1 MPSLLH
7 DVASAFQEQGV
18 DLAALGLA
26 WARAMPSVVIVPAF
40 GLKALPQAARAVIAL
55 ALAGTI
61 FPALVATPEA
71 DAHVPWALALMG
83 QVLAGLP
90 VAVAA
95 SVPLWAATMAGG
107 LVDSLRGSQAEL
119 SVSVVEGKASPMGVP
134 FSILASCIF
143 LATGGPARIASALAT
158 RPLIDHPIVA
168 AAHDLAGGVAIAVSL
183 GGPLLAAA
191 LVLEVA
197 GALVAKASA
206 PAQVHALLAPLRALT
221 LLSVMAVVLDRI
233 VAAMA
238 LVVRA
243 AP

>member
-1 MPSLLH
+1 MPLLR
-7 DVASAFQEQGV
+7 DVATAFNEQGV

-26 WARAMPSVVIVPAF
+26 WARAMPSVTIVPAF
-40 GLKALPQAARAVIAL
+40 GLKALPQSARAVL

-61 FPALVATPEA
+61 FPALITAPSSLP
-71 DAHVPWALALMG
+71 HVPWALALAG
-83 QVLAGLP
+83 EVLAGLP
-90 VAVAA
+90 IAVAA
-95 SVPLWAATMAGG
+95 AIPLWAATMAGG

-119 SVSVVEGKASPMGVP
+119 TVAVVEGKTSPMGVP

-143 LATGGPARIASALAT
+143 LGTGGPARIAGALAT
-158 RPLIDHPIVA
+158 RPLMNHPLAA

-197 GALVAKASA
+197 GALVAKASS
-206 PAQVHALLAPLRALT
+206 PAQVHALLAPLRALA
-221 LLSVMAVVLDRI
+221 LLAVMAVVLDRI

>member
-1 MPSLLH
+1 MPLLR
-7 DVASAFQEQGV
+7 DVATAFNEQGV

-26 WARAMPSVVIVPAF
+26 WARAMPSVTIVPAF
-40 GLKALPQAARAVIAL
+40 GLKALPQSARAVLAL

-61 FPALVATPEA
+61 FPALITAPSSLP
-71 DAHVPWALALMG
+71 HVPWALALAG
-83 QVLAGLP
+83 EVLAGLP
-90 VAVAA
+90 IAVAA
-95 SVPLWAATMAGG
+95 AIPLWAATMAGG

-119 SVSVVEGKASPMGVP
+119 TVAVVEGKTSPMGVP

-143 LATGGPARIASALAT
+143 LGTGGPARIAGALAT
-158 RPLIDHPIVA
+158 RPLMNHPLAA

-197 GALVAKASA
+197 GALVAKASS
-206 PAQVHALLAPLRALT
+206 PAQVHALLAPLRALA
-221 LLSVMAVVLDRI
+221 LLAVMAVVLDRI

>member
-1 MPSLLH
+1 MR
-7 DVASAFQEQGV
+7 DVATAFDAQGV

-26 WARAMPSVVIVPAF
+26 WARAMPCVTIVPAF
-40 GLKALPQAARAVIAL
+40 GLKALPQSARAVLAL

-61 FPALVATPEA
+61 FPALIGVPESNP
-71 DAHVPWALALMG
+71 HVPWALALAG
-83 QVLAGLP
+83 EVLVGLP
-90 VAVAA
+90 IAVAA
-95 SVPLWAATMAGG
+95 AIPLWAATMAGG

-119 SVSVVEGKASPMGVP
+119 TVSVVEGKSSPMGVP

-143 LATGGPARIASALAT
+143 LGTGGPARIASALAT
-158 RPLIDHPIVA
+158 RPLTDHPIAA
-168 AAHDLAGGVAIAVSL
+168 AAHDLAGGIAIAVSI

-197 GALVAKASA
+197 AALVAKASS
-206 PAQVHALLAPLRALT
+206 PAQVHSLLAPLRALA
-221 LLSVMAVVLDRI
+221 LLAVMAVVLERV